1 MRQDTEFINRW
12 CETIE
17 LSAHEARIVELYSL
31 LYCLRFMGT
40 IGTKLNG
47 NASIQ
52 TNPENARLF
61 ECIADRILSANDL

>member
-1 MRQDTEFINRW
+1 MRQDTYLISQW
-12 CETIE
+12 CEYLALSEQEIE
-17 LSAHEARIVELYSL
+17 MVDFYAL

-52 TNPENARLF
+52 TDPENARLF
-61 ECIADRILSANDL
+61 ERLADKQLKT